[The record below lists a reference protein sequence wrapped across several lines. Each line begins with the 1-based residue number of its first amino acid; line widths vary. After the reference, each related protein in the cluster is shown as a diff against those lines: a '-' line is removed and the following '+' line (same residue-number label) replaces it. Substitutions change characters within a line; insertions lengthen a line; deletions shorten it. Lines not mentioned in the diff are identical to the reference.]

1 MNGDDDEIKRIP
13 QIGSLESDP
22 AFNQG
27 NPPRIV
33 RSNETSMT
41 FNAVQSL
48 DGPVRNLFIN
58 VDKSREGSVVEK
70 PFKGS
75 EISTT
80 APNNF
85 TSVLTFGGG

>member
-1 MNGDDDEIKRIP
+1 MNGDDDETKKIP

-22 AFNQG
+22 AFNHG
-27 NPPRIV
+27 NPAKII

-48 DGPVRNLFIN
+48 DGPVRNLFTN
-58 VDKSREGSVVEK
+58 VDKSREGSVIEK
-70 PFKGS
+70 TFKGS
-75 EISTT
+75 MLSTT